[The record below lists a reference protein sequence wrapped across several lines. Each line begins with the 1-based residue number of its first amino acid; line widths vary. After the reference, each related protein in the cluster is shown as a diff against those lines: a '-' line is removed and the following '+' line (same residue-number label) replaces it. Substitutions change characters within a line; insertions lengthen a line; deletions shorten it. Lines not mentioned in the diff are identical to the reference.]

1 MIHLDGVKMKN
12 PFVRFIVV
20 VLVIV
25 GLVSIVKWGSGLIG
39 EQAED
44 TTAFVTK
51 NTVLQLDL
59 EGVIM
64 NGKKFLKK
72 IKKYKDEDKIKA
84 FVININSPGGAVGP
98 SQEIYEAIKTLK
110 AETKKP
116 IICSSSGLLASGAYY
131 SAVACDKIVVAPGAL
146 VGSIGVIMEFAN
158 LEKLYDWAKISRY
171 SITSGKFKDS
181 GAEYRAMR
189 PEEKQLFQDLI
200 NDVYGQFKQA
210 VMDGR
215 NLKDDVVS
223 KYADG
228 RVMTGAQ
235 AVKLGFADSIGT
247 LDDAVKLAAQA
258 ANLGTDYKLYEVP
271 KKKPGLWDLLEQ
283 QDEDDL
289 NSAESI
295 AQFFTKGGADK
306 AIEGSLRKVF
316 RAQGLNQPMLIM
328 PGFWE

>member
-1 MIHLDGVKMKN
+1 MKN

-25 GLVSIVKWGSGLIG
+25 GLVSIVKWGSGLVGDAG
-39 EQAED
+39 EE
-44 TTAFVTK
+44 TAFVTK
-51 NTVLQLDL
+51 NTILQLDL

-98 SQEIYEAIKTLK
+98 SQEIYAAIKALK
-110 AETKKP
+110 EETKKP

-210 VMDGR
+210 VVEGR
-215 NLKDDVVS
+215 NMKDEVVS
-223 KYADG
+223 QYADG

-235 AVKLGFADSIGT
+235 AVKLGFADSLGT
-247 LDDAVKLAAQA
+247 LDDAIKLAAQT

-271 KKKPGLWDLLEQ
+271 KKKPGIWDLLEQ
-283 QDEDDL
+283 QDDDDL

-295 AQFFTKGGADK
+295 AKFFTKGGADK

-316 RAQGLNQPMLIM
+316 RAQGLNQPMMIM

>member
-1 MIHLDGVKMKN
+1 MKN

-25 GLVSIVKWGSGLIG
+25 GLVSTVKWVSGLVG
-39 EQAED
+39 EKAEEG
-44 TTAFVTK
+44 VGLVSK
-51 NTVLQLDL
+51 NSILQLDL

-84 FVININSPGGAVGP
+84 IVININSPGGAVGP
-98 SQEIYEAIKTLK
+98 SQEIYEAIKRLK

-158 LEKLYDWAKISRY
+158 LEKLYDWAKISRF
-171 SITSGKFKDS
+171 SINSGKYKDS
-181 GAEYRAMR
+181 GAEYRTMR
-189 PEEKQLFQDLI
+189 PDEKALFQDLI

-210 VMDGR
+210 VMEGR
-215 NLKDDVVS
+215 NLKEDVVTQ
-223 KYADG
+223 YADG
-228 RVMTGAQ
+228 RVMTGKQ
-235 AVKLGFADSIGT
+235 AVALGFADSLGT
-247 LDDAVKLAAQA
+247 LDDAIKMAADA
-258 ANLGTDYKLYEVP
+258 ANLGSDYKLFEAP
-271 KKKPGLWDLLEQ
+271 KKKPSFWDLWEQ
-283 QDEDDL
+283 QEEDDL
-289 NSAESI
+289 NSVEEV
-295 AQFFTKGGADK
+295 AQFFSRSVGDK
-306 AIEGSLRKVF
+306 AVESSVRKVL
-316 RAQGLNQPMLIM
+316 RTQGLNQPMLIM

>member
-1 MIHLDGVKMKN
+1 MKN

-25 GLVSIVKWGSGLIG
+25 GLVSIVKWTSDKVG
-39 EQAED
+39 ESADE

-51 NTVLQLDL
+51 NSILQLDL

-72 IKKYKDEDKIKA
+72 LKKYKDEDKIKA
-84 FVININSPGGAVGP
+84 IVININSPGGAVGP
-98 SQEIYEAIKTLK
+98 SQEIYEAIKAVK

-158 LEKLYDWAKISRY
+158 LEKLYDWAKISRF

-181 GAEYRAMR
+181 GAEYRQMR
-189 PEEKQLFQDLI
+189 PEEKALFQDLI

-215 NLKDDVVS
+215 GLKDDVVS
-223 KYADG
+223 TYADG

-235 AVKLGFADSIGT
+235 AVKLGFADQLGT
-247 LDDAVKLAAQA
+247 LEDAVKLAAQT
-258 ANLGTDYKLYEVP
+258 ANLGTDYKLFEAP
-271 KKKPGLWDLLEQ
+271 KRKPSFWDLLEQ

-289 NSAESI
+289 NSAEETVK
-295 AQFFTKGGADK
+295 FFTSKGADK
-306 AIEGSLRKVF
+306 AVETSLRKVF
-316 RAQGLNQPMLIM
+316 RAQYLNQPMMIM